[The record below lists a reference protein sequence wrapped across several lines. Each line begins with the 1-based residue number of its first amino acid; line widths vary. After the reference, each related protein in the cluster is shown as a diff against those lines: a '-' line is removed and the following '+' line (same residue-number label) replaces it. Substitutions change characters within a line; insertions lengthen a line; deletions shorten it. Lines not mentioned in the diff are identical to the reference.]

1 MKISVVIP
9 CFNEINTISE
19 ILQKINKAL
28 NKYEFEVLVIDDCST
43 DGSVELLE
51 KLKLNNKNVRV
62 IFNSKNLGK
71 GASLRKGFDEA
82 KGEIICIQDADLEYD
97 PNDLIPMIDLI
108 IGGFADVVIGSRFRG
123 NGPVRANL
131 FINRVANFIIT
142 TLTNIFTNLSLTDIE
157 CCYKVFKKDD
167 IQKIYLRENRFGI
180 EPELTIKLAKLN
192 LRIFESGI
200 SYYGRTKDEGKKI
213 GFLDGLR
220 AIYCI
225 FRYSLFK

>member
-43 DGSVELLE
+43 DGSVALLE

-71 GASLRKGFDEA
+71 GASLRKGFNEA
-82 KGEIICIQDADLEYD
+82 KGKIICIQDADLEYD
-97 PNDLIPMIDLI
+97 PNDLIHMIELI
-108 IGGFADVVIGSRFRG
+108 VSGSADVVIGSRFRG

-142 TLTNIFTNLSLTDIE
+142 TFTNIFTNLSLTDIE

-167 IQKIYLRENRFGI
+167 IQKINLIENRFGI
-180 EPELTIKLAKLN
+180 EPELTIKFAKLN
-192 LRIFESGI
+192 LRIFEIGI

-225 FRYSLFK
+225 CKYSLFK

>member
-19 ILQKINKAL
+19 IIKRVEKAFNKHQ
-28 NKYEFEVLVIDDCST
+28 FEVLVIDDCST
-43 DGSVELLE
+43 DGSVALLE
-51 KLKLNNKNVRV
+51 NLKSNNQNVRV
-62 IFNSKNLGK
+62 LFNSKNLGK
-71 GASLRKGFDEA
+71 GASLRKGFNES

-108 IGGFADVVIGSRFRG
+108 ISGFADVVIGSRFRG

-167 IQKIYLRENRFGI
+167 IQKINLRENRFGI
-180 EPELTIKLAKLN
+180 EPELTIKFAKLN
-192 LRIFESGI
+192 LRIFEIGI

-225 FRYSLFK
+225 CKYSLFK

>member
-19 ILQKINKAL
+19 IIKKIDNAL
-28 NKYEFEVLVIDDCST
+28 NKYQFEVLVIDDCST
-43 DGSVELLE
+43 DGSVVLLE

-62 IFNSKNLGK
+62 LLNSKNLGK
-71 GASLRKGFDEA
+71 GASLRKGFNEA
-82 KGEIICIQDADLEYD
+82 MGEIICIQDADLEYD

-108 IGGFADVVIGSRFRG
+108 AGDSADVVIGSRFRG

-131 FINRVANFIIT
+131 FFNRLANFIIT

-167 IQKIYLRENRFGI
+167 IQKINLIENRFGI
-180 EPELTIKLAKLN
+180 EPELTIKFANLN
-192 LRIFESGI
+192 LRIFEVGI

>member
-43 DGSVELLE
+43 DGSVALLE

-167 IQKIYLRENRFGI
+167 IQKINLIENRFGI
-180 EPELTIKLAKLN
+180 EPELTIKFAKLN
-192 LRIFESGI
+192 LRIFEIGI

-225 FRYSLFK
+225 CKYSLFK

>member
-9 CFNEINTISE
+9 CFNEIKTISE
-19 ILQKINKAL
+19 IIKRVEKAL
-28 NKYEFEVLVIDDCST
+28 NKYQFEVLVIDDCST
-43 DGSVELLE
+43 DGSVALLE

-71 GASLRKGFDEA
+71 GASLRKGFNEA
-82 KGEIICIQDADLEYD
+82 KGKIICIQDADLEYD
-97 PNDLIPMIDLI
+97 PNDLIHMIELI
-108 IGGFADVVIGSRFRG
+108 VSGSADVVIGSRFRG

-167 IQKIYLRENRFGI
+167 IQKINLIENRFGI
-180 EPELTIKLAKLN
+180 EPELTIKFAKLN
-192 LRIFESGI
+192 LRIFEIGI

-225 FRYSLFK
+225 CKYSLFK